1 MSDTPD
7 IHFGIKR
14 ITSSNWQTPE
24 VPEIFTNMTQEI
36 WLREH
41 LAPKLNPEVPEN
53 IAALYEVAR
62 GSMIYGWFFYPLIT
76 LGAEQCMRVLETA
89 VRICCENNGIQIR
102 TEGKDGK
109 TYDTTFA
116 KNIRA
121 LIKKGIIPAKDEKL
135 WMAAK
140 DIRNYAS
147 HPESQAILP
156 PGMTLTNLKITAD
169 RLNYLSKHVQRKM

>member
-1 MSDTPD
+1 MNDTPD

-14 ITSSNWQTPE
+14 ITQANWKS
-24 VPEIFTNMTQEI
+24 PEIPEMLGNMSQEI

-62 GSMIYGWFFYPLIT
+62 GAMIYGWFFYPLIT

-89 VRICCENNGIQIR
+89 VRICCENNGIK
-102 TEGKDGK
+102 TKSESKDGK
-109 TYDTTFA
+109 VFDTTFT
-116 KNIRA
+116 KNIKA
-121 LIKKGIIPAKDEKL
+121 LIKKNIIPEKDEKM

-147 HPESQAILP
+147 HPERQSILP
-156 PGMTLTNLKITAD
+156 PGMTLANLKITAD
-169 RLNYLSKHVQRKM
+169 RLNYL